1 MELEPERL
9 APEDAEPAGLRVDED
24 RHGDGRGHA
33 EAEDCRTAPA
43 VAVRSRE
50 EARERERCELRGRA
64 EPDQKAAAHR
74 RRDRDE
80 CPDHEQRHQSVV
92 RVRHEVQEGERRR
105 GPDEGEH
112 HAETAAVFARTEA
125 AAEHEQPGDRQQVE
139 GDRRGVRGRQVIV
152 PQVVEREDQL
162 ERQVREVGDR
172 AVRVEVVVVRDV
184 QRPTV
189 VDVARAVDRRVADVA
204 DTAEEEVRDE
214 PGHDEADQR
223 GRDEAR
229 AAACRERAVV
239 PRPAKAEEGQPHAQ
253 VEQWRVNERHAD
265 ERPVVVEERD
275 RGAE

>member
-1 MELEPERL
+1 MRIGTAMAAAMLRPET
-9 APEDAEPAGLRVDED
+9 AEP
-24 RHGDGRGHA
+24 
-33 EAEDCRTAPA
+33 
-43 VAVRSRE
+43 
-50 EARERERCELRGRA
+50 
-64 EPDQKAAAHR
+64 R
-74 RRDRDE
+74 RRS
-80 CPDHEQRHQSVV
+80 P
-92 RVRHEVQEGERRR
+92 
-105 GPDEGEH
+105 
-112 HAETAAVFARTEA
+112 F
-125 AAEHEQPGDRQQVE
+125 
-139 GDRRGVRGRQVIV
+139 GV
-152 PQVVEREDQL
+152 
-162 ERQVREVGDR
+162 
-172 AVRVEVVVVRDV
+172 A

-204 DTAEEEVRDE
+204 DTAEEEVRDD